1 VAASTKHYLA
11 DGGTTDGRDQG
22 DAAISEL
29 ELRLIHGAPYIPA
42 IENGVATIMTSFSS
56 WNGVKLSAHRGL
68 VTDVLKGRM
77 NFDGMVITDWNAH
90 GQVAGCSNASC
101 PRAVDAGI
109 DIFMAP
115 DSWRMFYDSTL
126 AQVRDGT
133 IAMDRLDDAVARVL
147 RLKERLGLFA
157 MGKPSQRA
165 LSGEY
170 ELLGA
175 PDHRAVA
182 REAVRKSM
190 VLLKNTGVLPLQ
202 PGGRILVAGDAAND
216 IARQSGGWTLSW
228 QGTGLENDLFPGAT
242 SLWSGIEQAA
252 TATGGSAQLSE
263 DGTFTQR
270 PDAAIVIFGETP
282 YAEFQGDIA
291 TLQLRPELRG
301 PIATM
306 RRLKEQGIPV
316 VAVMITGRPLYV
328 NEALNTA
335 DAFVAAWL
343 PGSEGA
349 GVADML
355 FAGADG
361 APAVE

>member
-1 VAASTKHYLA
+1 
-11 DGGTTDGRDQG
+11 
-22 DAAISEL
+22 
-29 ELRLIHGAPYIPA
+29 
-42 IENGVATIMTSFSS
+42 
-56 WNGVKLSAHRGL
+56 
-68 VTDVLKGRM
+68 
-77 NFDGMVITDWNAH
+77 
-90 GQVAGCSNASC
+90 

-109 DIFMAP
+109 DMFMAP
-115 DSWRMFYDSTL
+115 DSWRMLYDSTL

-133 IAMDRLDDAVARVL
+133 IAIERLDDAVARVL
-147 RLKERLGLFA
+147 RLKERLGLFD

-182 REAVRKSM
+182 REAVRKSL

-202 PGGRILVAGDAAND
+202 PGGRILVAGDAAHD

-228 QGTGLENDLFPGAT
+228 QGTGLDNSLFPGAT
-242 SLWSGIEQAA
+242 SLWEGIEQAA
-252 TATGGSAQLSE
+252 TASGGSAELSPE
-263 DGTFTQR
+263 GSFTER
-270 PDAAIVIFGETP
+270 PDAAIVVFGETP

-291 TLQLRPELRG
+291 SLQLRPELRR

-306 RRLKEQGIPV
+306 QRLKQQGIPV
-316 VAVMITGRPLYV
+316 VAVMLTGRPLYV
-328 NEALNTA
+328 NEALNAA

-343 PGSEGA
+343 PGSEGG

-355 FAGADG
+355 FAAADG
-361 APAVE
+361 APAHEFQGLLPT